1 MNTQMNWNNMI
12 KKFLVLLSVL
22 LAFGNVKGQSLEAK
36 PETRKALIAI
46 AQQLLDA
53 LGTGDTTVWSKH
65 MAADCIVLDWDG
77 NLRNRSQQ
85 LRYVHPLPPNYF
97 RTINIVKPVIVERDN
112 TAVMTFMADERVDV
126 YGQPVTTPYNQ
137 TDTYVNIGGQ
147 WKLLASMAGEIVNEP
162 ITANVSTSILQKYTG
177 TYELGQGMQCT
188 ITLKDGRLIQQ
199 KTGRQPLELLP
210 ETETVFFAKGRP
222 FRSILFITDT
232 ASGKVVKLIERR
244 AGNDIVWKKIN

>member
-1 MNTQMNWNNMI
+1 MNWNNRI

-22 LAFGNVKGQSLEAK
+22 LVYGNVKGQSTEAK
-36 PETRKALIAI
+36 PETKKVLMDIAL
-46 AQQLLDA
+46 QLLNA
-53 LGTGDTTVWSKH
+53 LGSGDTAVWSKH
-65 MAADCIVLDWDG
+65 MADDCIVLDWDG

-97 RTINIVKPVIVERDN
+97 RTVNIVKPVIIESGN
-112 TAVMTFMADERVDV
+112 TAVMTFMADERVTV

-147 WKLLASMAGEIVNEP
+147 WKLLASMAGEVVNEP
-162 ITANVSTSILQKYTG
+162 ITANVSMSTLQNYTG
-177 TYELGQGMQCT
+177 TYELGQGMQCI

-199 KTGRQPLELLP
+199 KTGRPPLELLP

-222 FRSILFITDT
+222 YRSILFIMDP
-232 ASGKVVKLIERR
+232 AKGKVIKFIERR

>member
-1 MNTQMNWNNMI
+1 MKWNNMI
-12 KKFLVLLSVL
+12 KKFLVFLFVL
-22 LAFGNVKGQSLEAK
+22 LVYGNVKSQSMEAR
-36 PETRKALIAI
+36 PETKKVLLDI

-53 LGTGDTTVWSKH
+53 LGTGDTTMWSKH
-65 MAADCIVLDWDG
+65 MADDCIVLDWDG

-97 RTINIVKPVIVERDN
+97 RTVNIVKPVIIESGN
-112 TAVMTFMADERVDV
+112 TAVMTFMADERVQV

-147 WKLLASMAGEIVNEP
+147 WKLLASMAGEVVNEP

-177 TYELGQGMQCT
+177 TYELGQEMQCT

-222 FRSILFITDT
+222 YRSILFIMDS
-232 ASGKVVKLIERR
+232 AKSKVIKFIERR